1 MTAHDWDLWTWW
13 STTRGTPPIPA
24 QWDDLET
31 FLIDV
36 PCAPSTAT
44 RRISTIRAA
53 HARERARIT
62 GQPEQPTPPPVIQRS
77 TVGKV
82 LHTIPV
88 QGFPHGFRGRRDAL
102 IIVATSLGITPAQ
115 VAGLTPAD
123 VTTYPLPAIHG
134 HDLDYV
140 PNHGL
145 RCPACTLTRWLR
157 ALSAWYTQLYDAQ
170 WRALELLIED
180 TPANARS
187 HDCATEIL
195 DGWQNA
201 PVLIPPIDRQGVP
214 DLRHRVTT
222 RTITTTLTEH
232 RRRAAATVQPD
243 PRSLEAVARPAGST
257 RAPTPRDRYDEL
269 HAIDDALD
277 RLDALLE
284 QISNETPSLGSE

>member
-53 HARERARIT
+53 HGGERARIT

-102 IIVATSLGITPAQ
+102 IIVATSLGMTPAQ

-123 VTTYPLPAIHG
+123 VTTYPLPAING

-170 WRALELLIED
+170 WRALELLVED
-180 TPANARS
+180 TPINARV
-187 HDCATEIL
+187 HDCATEVP

-201 PVLIPPIDRQGVP
+201 PVLISPIDRQGVP

-222 RTITTTLTEH
+222 RTITTILRASRE
-232 RRRAAATVQPD
+232 RAASSVLLAPHATAS
-243 PRSLEAVARPAGST
+243 RSMSAPSKP
-257 RAPTPRDRYDEL
+257 APTPRDRYNEL
-269 HAIDDALD
+269 HAIDEALD
-277 RLDALLE
+277 RLDAMLE
-284 QISNETPSLGSE
+284 QVVADSSG